1 MARFWACDSQALT
14 KMVGDFCSIII
25 FEIAFRCLNGTD
37 TVSSVMSCHMLTFYE
52 VKMNEKSF
60 RSY

>member
-25 FEIAFRCLNGTD
+25 FEMAFMCLNGTY
-37 TVSSVMSCHMLTFYE
+37 TVSSVMSCHMLTFYG
-52 VKMNEKSF
+52 VKKE
-60 RSY
+60 

>member
-25 FEIAFRCLNGTD
+25 FEMAFMCLNGAY
-37 TVSSVMSCHMLTFYE
+37 TVSSVMSCHMLAFYGVIKE
-52 VKMNEKSF
+52 
-60 RSY
+60 